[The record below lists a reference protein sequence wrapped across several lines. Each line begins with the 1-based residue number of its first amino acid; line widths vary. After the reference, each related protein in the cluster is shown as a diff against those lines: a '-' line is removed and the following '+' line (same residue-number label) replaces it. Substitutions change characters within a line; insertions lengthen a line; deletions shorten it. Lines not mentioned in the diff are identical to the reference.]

1 MLKKIFNW
9 LFKKSDFAG
18 KHGKIISSFSKA
30 AEDARILAIEM
41 QIHINE
47 KEQHMAKIA
56 TEIQDVSAVMIK
68 TENFGKRIL
77 NIIGDEEVTPIGT
90 PIVVESD
97 SKAGDEAI

>member
-30 AEDARILAIEM
+30 AEDARILAVEM
-41 QIHINE
+41 QMHIKT
-47 KEQHMAKIA
+47 KEEHMAKIA

-77 NIIGDEEVTPIGT
+77 NIIGDEEVTSTDSVVSAPT
-90 PIVVESD
+90 PAESR
-97 SKAGDEAI
+97 EEVL

>member
-9 LFKKSDFAG
+9 LFKKSDFAE

-41 QIHINE
+41 QLHIKE
-47 KEQHMAKIA
+47 KEAHMAKIA
-56 TEIQDVSAVMIK
+56 TEIQDVSAVMTK

-77 NIIGDEEVTPIGT
+77 NIIGDEEITPDNS
-90 PIVVESD
+90 PIP
-97 SKAGDEAI
+97 A